1 MIDINELFIY
11 NYCHPNCTPLHNIM
25 RLPKK
30 EAFALAYT
38 MAAQNPDTT
47 AFYRFADFQNYY
59 PQRLET
65 DRKLYESFVSL
76 GGKPKERHPLSF
88 VLLGSDYL
96 NSWFDNGITTKIPLK
111 DLPSEFVSFTYGDS
125 VSTYK
130 RKGTVEIFT
139 KEKLISSIESYSG
152 TLDDFMRDIEEKY
165 HYIEVQIWNDEIIKN
180 GEDANEPTNEP
191 TKKPTHNQKSHN

>member
-1 MIDINELFIY
+1 
-11 NYCHPNCTPLHNIM
+11 M
-25 RLPKK
+25 RLPKE

-38 MAAQNPDTT
+38 MAKQNPDTT
-47 AFYRFADFQNYY
+47 AFYRFADFHNYY

-88 VLLGSDYL
+88 VLQGSDYL
-96 NSWFDNGITTKIPLK
+96 NSWFDNVITIKIPLK
-111 DLPSEFVSFTYGDS
+111 DLPSEFISFTYGDS

-139 KEKLISSIESYSG
+139 KEMLISSIKDFTG
-152 TLDDFMRDIEEKY
+152 TLDDFMRILKISL
-165 HYIEVQIWNDEIIKN
+165 H
-180 GEDANEPTNEP
+180 
-191 TKKPTHNQKSHN
+191 

>member
-1 MIDINELFIY
+1 
-11 NYCHPNCTPLHNIM
+11 M

-88 VLLGSDYL
+88 VLQGSDYL